1 MASSW
6 DSEGIQRGARPFA
19 WRGIS
24 WPGHQT
30 EGKVCK
36 TKKVL
41 KYILIQNACDI
52 FILLIE
58 LVVGAWVVFSKVPMP
73 GRQSGPWS
81 GFLHKS
87 PIHCNAYAV
96 TAEWTWRNRPD
107 GNPIL
112 IVSTSDPLRHRW
124 LRKRKRSILSD
135 FSVKFDRSW
144 TRWHW
149 HVRNEWSQVPCTPRK
164 ETDTASIDR
173 GRKKE
178 RIAAVHS
185 NT

>member
-52 FILLIE
+52 LFSWLSLL
-58 LVVGAWVVFSKVPMP
+58 LGHGWFFLRSLCRGGSLDLDQDFFTNP
-73 GRQSGPWS
+73 QS
-81 GFLHKS
+81 
-87 PIHCNAYAV
+87 
-96 TAEWTWRNRPD
+96 TATLMLWQQNEHEGIDLMGTQS
-107 GNPIL
+107 PIL

-135 FSVKFDRSW
+135 FSVLVWKVRSI
-144 TRWHW
+144 
-149 HVRNEWSQVPCTPRK
+149 VNAMALACPEWMVPG
-164 ETDTASIDR
+164 SLH
-173 GRKKE
+173 
-178 RIAAVHS
+178 AAEGNRHGLNWS
-185 NT
+185 R